1 MKDKSKIF
9 IVASVLL
16 FIILATG
23 VNLGITLDSELW
35 IYNFVVRYMSPGL
48 TNVLKVITN
57 LGSAIPIIIFCV
69 VLFII
74 PKSRKTIAFPVSI
87 TLIVS
92 TILNSIL
99 KNLFLRERP
108 NILRLVQESSY
119 SFPSGHSMSSAA
131 LYTILIL
138 VTLKYIENNYKRN
151 ILCVFF
157 ACMPII
163 IGLSRIYLGVHYAG
177 DVLGGWLLG
186 SSVAVLVY
194 SLWYKEEKY
203 KLKYK

>member
-9 IVASVLL
+9 IVTAVLL
-16 FIILATG
+16 FVILAIG

-35 IYNFVVRYMSPGL
+35 VYNFIVQYMSPGL
-48 TNVLKVITN
+48 TNVLKFITN
-57 LGSAIPIIIFCV
+57 LGSAIPIITFCI

-74 PKSRKTIAFPVSI
+74 PKSRKAIAVPVSI

-138 VTLKYIENNYKRN
+138 LTLKYIENKYKRN
-151 ILCVFF
+151 ILCVIF
-157 ACMPII
+157 AFMPVIT
-163 IGLSRIYLGVHYAG
+163 GLSRIYLGVHYAG

-186 SSVAVLVY
+186 ASIAVLVY
-194 SLWYKEEKY
+194 SLWYKEGNYKFKY
-203 KLKYK
+203 K

>member
-9 IVASVLL
+9 IIVSVLL
-16 FIILATG
+16 FIVLATG
-23 VNLGITLDSELW
+23 VNLGVTLDSELW
-35 IYNFVVRYMSPGL
+35 IYNFVVKYMSPGL
-48 TNVLKVITN
+48 TNVLKFITN

-74 PKSRKTIAFPVSI
+74 PKSRTTIAFPISI

-163 IGLSRIYLGVHYAG
+163 TGLSRIYLGVHYAG

-186 SSVAVLVY
+186 ASVAVLVY
-194 SLWYKEEKY
+194 SLWYKEEEYKFKY
-203 KLKYK
+203 K